1 MRSLRIQPATLA
13 IFLARAVS
21 GGLLLGVACTTQAQV
36 SGNAALT
43 SDYVWRGSS
52 QTREEPA
59 VQAGLKYAHPSGL
72 YASVWGSNV
81 RFKPYNGAHSEFDLA
96 AGWSGKLAA
105 DWALDL
111 YLLRYQY
118 PSAHTDLN
126 WTELNASLTWR
137 GNYWVALGQS
147 TDAMASGTSGTYAL
161 LGARFPFSE
170 GWRMEATVARYVL
183 DRAYARSYTHG
194 NAGIVWTFKPPFE
207 ARLTLHAT
215 DSAARK
221 LFPGMAGTRVEFAI
235 QASF

>member
-96 AGWSGKLAA
+96 AGWSGKVKTASTMVGLCVWMAFPEIA
-105 DWALDL
+105 VLGWIITAVIVITTV
-111 YLLRYQY
+111 YSGVEYFI
-118 PSAHTDLN
+118 TN
-126 WTELNASLTWR
+126 WKCLWE
-137 GNYWVALGQS
+137 
-147 TDAMASGTSGTYAL
+147 D
-161 LGARFPFSE
+161 E
-170 GWRMEATVARYVL
+170 
-183 DRAYARSYTHG
+183 
-194 NAGIVWTFKPPFE
+194 
-207 ARLTLHAT
+207 
-215 DSAARK
+215 
-221 LFPGMAGTRVEFAI
+221 
-235 QASF
+235 